1 MSECEIP
8 SVSPT
13 FSQGGRLLMHP
24 VLTQAMA
31 HEPSF
36 QSKVLLVWR
45 ELMTHLVLHWA
56 PLEREL
62 GTRAPRGFCMVC
74 TV

>member
-1 MSECEIP
+1 
-8 SVSPT
+8 
-13 FSQGGRLLMHP
+13 MHP